1 MVVTRY
7 FGGVKL
13 GFGGLARAYRETAL
27 LAIEKAEII
36 EVFEQIRLKIRVGY
50 PESQKIRNMIKE
62 QGSLEEEKYS
72 EIVEFILFVRK
83 DLENDLIENI
93 KNQTKNKAE
102 IERL

>member
-50 PESQKIRNMIKE
+50 PESQKIRNLIKE
-62 QGSLEEEKYS
+62 HGSLEEEKYS

>member
-36 EVFEQIRLKIRVGY
+36 EVFEQIRLKIRVRY